1 MNEARSRPRALIVE
15 DEIVIALDLEI
26 AMSDLGYEV
35 CALAPSERSAR
46 AVAMQEQPDLAVV
59 DVCLAGG
66 REGIE
71 MARWLR
77 EVCGTSIV
85 FVTACTTPRP
95 WIAFG
100 SVCRERRFWRSRFIA
115 TGLADA
121 VARAADAAL
130 RATRAPLY
138 PRGRSP
144 RRGSLGRAI
153 ALLERRVEGLK
164 RNGHP
169 LEGGCP

>member
-1 MNEARSRPRALIVE
+1 MTEAPSRPRALIVE

-46 AVAMQEQPDLAVV
+46 AVAMQEEPDVALV

-77 EVCGTSIV
+77 EVCGISIV
-85 FVTACTTPRP
+85 FVTACDDEATVKR
-95 WIAFG
+95 IH
-100 SVCRERRFWRSRFIA
+100 ERVPGAPVLAKPVYRD
-115 TGLADA
+115 GLADA
-121 VARAADAAL
+121 VAHAA
-130 RATRAPLY
+130 
-138 PRGRSP
+138 
-144 RRGSLGRAI
+144 
-153 ALLERRVEGLK
+153 
-164 RNGHP
+164 
-169 LEGGCP
+169 